1 MRKVGEYFYERRG
14 MNWAVYV
21 VESITQSSTT
31 LPNITSGVTIHS
43 RKVEEHFDPE
53 TARRRV
59 YELNG
64 WNNYKPLHRQKC
76 HSTIN

>member
-1 MRKVGEYFYERRG
+1 MRKVGEYFYEKHG
-14 MNWAVYV
+14 INWAVYV
-21 VESITQSSTT
+21 VESITQTSTT
-31 LPNITSGVTIHS
+31 MPNATSGVTMCS

-64 WNNYKPLHRQKC
+64 WNNYKPFQRQKC

>member
-14 MNWAVYV
+14 INWAVYV
-21 VESITQSSTT
+21 VESVVQSSIT
-31 LPNITSGVTIHS
+31 LPNNPSGVTMCS

-53 TARRRV
+53 VARRRV

-64 WNNYKPLHRQKC
+64 WNNYKPLCSR
-76 HSTIN
+76 TN